1 MGGKGKGGEKGK
13 GSRGREGKEGNGW
26 GGAVSRIFISGPWQR
41 SGLNYLISVQIRV
54 VKIVNFL

>member
-13 GSRGREGKEGNGW
+13 GSRGRKGKEGK
-26 GGAVSRIFISGPWQR
+26 VSRIFISGPWQR